1 MGDEDSAYY
10 LLESRLRD
18 PSADPTDLP
27 LSLFKSITNNFS
39 DKEVIGSGGFGVVYK
54 GVLPSGIFVAV
65 KKLSDALVEDKLFQ
79 DEVACLIR
87 AKHRNIVRLLGY
99 CADTQGKIT
108 EYKGELIMAKVR
120 ARLLCFEYVSGGS
133 LDMHLED
140 EFCGLEWH
148 QRYIIIKGICHGLR
162 HLHEE
167 QKIIHMDLKPQNILM
182 DPNMVP
188 KITDFGLSRLI
199 GIQQSRIITMNNF
212 GTLGYMAP
220 EYSHHGTIK
229 FKSDIY
235 SLGVILLELITGT
248 RMPPNIENVHK
259 NWKNRLQET
268 LSYSSVEASYKQV
281 KRCVQ
286 VALNCMETDSEK
298 RPSIG
303 EIVKILN
310 EIETGYEEDET
321 PTSTQLLCI
330 HPLELRFPFKP
341 NHSITCPLH
350 LTNNTDHRVA
360 FRLQPERL
368 ERYFTEWLCGVAP
381 PRSTY
386 TLIVTMRD
394 RQQSLP
400 ATDEFLIE
408 QSRLRGETELKDISQ
423 GKAETEY
430 DNFFTEVKEKGV
442 DPVLEQTLTAVCD
455 PEGNITAEI
464 ISTVDFDKMVSM
476 DVHPTK
482 PWIITSHFNGHIC
495 IWNYQTKEM
504 VNSFEVTKEQE
515 VLTAKFIAQ
524 KEWIVAGGGD
534 GRIYV
539 YSYNTM
545 KKVKVFKAL
554 SEQITSL
561 AIHPT
566 KPYVLSASYDFVIKL
581 WDWENGWK
589 CTRIFNEEH
598 SSSVM
603 QLVFNPMDPNAFAS
617 VSMDK
622 TIKIWSVDSPHSNL
636 TLDGHSSNVRCLDY
650 FTHGGKQ
657 YLFTGSDDGTAKIW
671 DVQKKICVKTLVGHA
686 NRVSTVYAHP
696 QLPILMTGSR
706 DGTVRLWNTSTFRLE
721 RILNFGLRKVHALG
735 CMKGSRR

>member
-1 MGDEDSAYY
+1 
-10 LLESRLRD
+10 
-18 PSADPTDLP
+18 
-27 LSLFKSITNNFS
+27 
-39 DKEVIGSGGFGVVYK
+39 
-54 GVLPSGIFVAV
+54 
-65 KKLSDALVEDKLFQ
+65 
-79 DEVACLIR
+79 
-87 AKHRNIVRLLGY
+87 
-99 CADTQGKIT
+99 
-108 EYKGELIMAKVR
+108 
-120 ARLLCFEYVSGGS
+120 
-133 LDMHLED
+133 
-140 EFCGLEWH
+140 FCGLEWH

-482 PWIITSHFNGHIC
+482 PWDYNKPFQWSHMH
-495 IWNYQTKEM
+495 
-504 VNSFEVTKEQE
+504 
-515 VLTAKFIAQ
+515 
-524 KEWIVAGGGD
+524 
-534 GRIYV
+534 
-539 YSYNTM
+539 
-545 KKVKVFKAL
+545 
-554 SEQITSL
+554 
-561 AIHPT
+561 
-566 KPYVLSASYDFVIKL
+566 
-581 WDWENGWK
+581 
-589 CTRIFNEEH
+589 
-598 SSSVM
+598 
-603 QLVFNPMDPNAFAS
+603 
-617 VSMDK
+617 
-622 TIKIWSVDSPHSNL
+622 
-636 TLDGHSSNVRCLDY
+636 
-650 FTHGGKQ
+650 
-657 YLFTGSDDGTAKIW
+657 
-671 DVQKKICVKTLVGHA
+671 
-686 NRVSTVYAHP
+686 
-696 QLPILMTGSR
+696 
-706 DGTVRLWNTSTFRLE
+706 
-721 RILNFGLRKVHALG
+721 
-735 CMKGSRR
+735 

>member
-1 MGDEDSAYY
+1 M
-10 LLESRLRD
+10 
-18 PSADPTDLP
+18 
-27 LSLFKSITNNFS
+27 
-39 DKEVIGSGGFGVVYK
+39 VYK
-54 GVLPSGIFVAV
+54 GVLPSGMVVAV
-65 KKLSDALVEDKLFQ
+65 KKLSEASVDDKLFQ

-99 CADTQGKIT
+99 CADTQGKFT
-108 EYKGELIMAKVR
+108 EYKGELVMAKVR

-133 LDMHLED
+133 LDKYLKDAD

-148 QRYIIIKGICHGLR
+148 QRYIIIKGICHGLH

-167 QKIIHMDLKPQNILM
+167 EKIIHLDLKPQNILM
-182 DPNMVP
+182 DHNMAP

-199 GIQQSRIITMNNF
+199 GTQRSRIITKNNF

-220 EYSHHGTIK
+220 EYLHHGTIT

-235 SLGVILLELITGT
+235 SLGVIILKVITGT

-259 NWKNRLQET
+259 NWKNRLQVT
-268 LSYSSVEASYKQV
+268 LSYSSVEASYEQV

-286 VALNCMETDSEK
+286 VALNCMEADSQK

-303 EIVKILN
+303 EIVKMLN

-321 PTSTQLLCI
+321 PTSTELLCI
-330 HPLELRFPFKP
+330 QPLELRFPFKP

-350 LTNNTDHRVA
+350 LTNTTDHRVA
-360 FRLQPERL
+360 FRLQRVRL
-368 ERYFTEWLCGVAP
+368 ERYFTEWLCGVVP

-386 TLIVTMRD
+386 TLIMTMRD

-400 ATDEFLIE
+400 STDEFLIE
-408 QSRLRGETELKDISQ
+408 QSSLRGEDELKDISQ
-423 GKAETEY
+423 GKADTEY

-442 DPVLEQTLTAVCD
+442 DQLHELTLTAVCD
-455 PEGNITAEI
+455 PQGNITAEI
-464 ISTVDFDKMVSM
+464 ISTVNFEKMVSM

-482 PWIITSHFNGHIC
+482 PWIITSHFSGHIC
-495 IWNYQTKEM
+495 IWDYQTKEM
-504 VNSFEVTKEQE
+504 LNSFEVTREQE

-545 KKVKVFKAL
+545 KRVKVFKAL

-566 KPYVLSASYDFVIKL
+566 KPYVLSASYDLVIKL

-589 CTRIFNEEH
+589 CSRIFNEEH

-603 QLVFNPMDPNAFAS
+603 QIAFNPMGTNAFAS

-622 TIKIWSVDSPHSNL
+622 TIKIWSVDSPHSKL

-650 FTHGGKQ
+650 FTHGDKQ
-657 YLFTGSDDGTAKIW
+657 YLLTGSDDGTAKIW
-671 DVQKKICVKTLVGHA
+671 DVQKKICVKTLEGHA
-686 NRVSTVYAHP
+686 NRVSTVYSHP
-696 QLPILMTGSR
+696 ELPILMTGSR
-706 DGTVRLWNTSTFRLE
+706 DGTVRLWNANTFRLE

-735 CMKGSRR
+735 CMKGSKR